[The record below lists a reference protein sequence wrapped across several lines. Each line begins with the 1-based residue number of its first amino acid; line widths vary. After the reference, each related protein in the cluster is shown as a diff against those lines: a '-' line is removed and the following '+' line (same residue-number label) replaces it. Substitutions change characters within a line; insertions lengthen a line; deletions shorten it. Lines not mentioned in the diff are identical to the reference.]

1 MDFRSKPRTT
11 VVDNQTLVAE
21 ALGKLLEPECD
32 VVGCYDDPRSFL
44 DDAPR
49 LRPDVAILD
58 VSMPSMSGM
67 DAARQLQRLVPDT
80 RIIFLTMN
88 EDPEVGAEAFRSG
101 GAAYLLK
108 RSTASELWAAVRDV
122 MRGRFY
128 ITPLLARDLLAT
140 LARKPRPQTPVKKLT
155 ARQREVLQL
164 VAEGRSMKEAAGI
177 LDISVRTIA
186 FHKYRIMT
194 HLGAQ
199 STAALIQ
206 IAMREGMV

>member
-1 MDFRSKPRTT
+1 MKPRTT
-11 VVDNQTLVAE
+11 IVDNHALVAE

-44 DDAPR
+44 GDAPR

-58 VSMPSMSGM
+58 VSMSSMNGL
-67 DAARQLQRLVPDT
+67 DAARELQRLVPDT

-88 EDPEVGAEAFRSG
+88 EDPEVGAEAFRAG

-128 ITPLLARDLLAT
+128 ITPLLARDLLGT
-140 LARKPRPQTPVKKLT
+140 LAHKPHARTAVQKLT
-155 ARQREVLQL
+155 ARQRQVLQL

-177 LDISVRTIA
+177 LNISVRTIA
-186 FHKYRIMT
+186 FHKYRIMA
-194 HLGAQ
+194 HLNVH
-199 STAALIQ
+199 STAALTQ
-206 IAMREGMV
+206 IAVREGLV

>member
-1 MDFRSKPRTT
+1 
-11 VVDNQTLVAE
+11 
-21 ALGKLLEPECD
+21 
-32 VVGCYDDPRSFL
+32 
-44 DDAPR
+44 
-49 LRPDVAILD
+49 
-58 VSMPSMSGM
+58 
-67 DAARQLQRLVPDT
+67 
-80 RIIFLTMN
+80 
-88 EDPEVGAEAFRSG
+88 
-101 GAAYLLK
+101 
-108 RSTASELWAAVRDV
+108 

-206 IAMREGMV
+206 IAMREGIV

>member
-1 MDFRSKPRTT
+1 
-11 VVDNQTLVAE
+11 
-21 ALGKLLEPECD
+21 
-32 VVGCYDDPRSFL
+32 
-44 DDAPR
+44 
-49 LRPDVAILD
+49 
-58 VSMPSMSGM
+58 MPSMSGM
-67 DAARQLQRLVPDT
+67 DAARQLQRMVPDT

-108 RSTASELWAAVRDV
+108 RSPASELWAAVRDV

-164 VAEGRSMKEAAGI
+164 VAEGHSMKEAAGI

-206 IAMREGMV
+206 IAMREGIV